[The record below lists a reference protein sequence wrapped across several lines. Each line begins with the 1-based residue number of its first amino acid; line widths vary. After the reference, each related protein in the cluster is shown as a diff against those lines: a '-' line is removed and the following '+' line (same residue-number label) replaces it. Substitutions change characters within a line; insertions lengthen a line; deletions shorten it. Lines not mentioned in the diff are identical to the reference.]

1 MSEKEYKITS
11 DNIKGYSEETSAIS
25 LISYE
30 IENANYNKLNT
41 NKIKNQINKIKD
53 SKHFPTNLK

>member
-1 MSEKEYKITS
+1 MSEYEYKITS
-11 DNIKGYSEETSAIS
+11 SNIKGKTEETSAIS

-53 SKHFPTNLK
+53 SKHFPTNLE